1 MQTDTDSLHQTPQ
14 SDPDSQTDLL
24 QDRNNASGY
33 SAARSL
39 HHNTAFTV
47 FGVVKDLSKRFVAV
61 GIDVDIG
68 ISAVRVDILTNISL
82 SLAIFFSWVFKSSYK
97 LQIIVKFI

>member
-33 SAARSL
+33 SAAQSL
-39 HHNTAFTV
+39 HHNTAFAV
-47 FGVVKDLSKRFVAV
+47 FGILWK
-61 GIDVDIG
+61 G
-68 ISAVRVDILTNISL
+68 AVRTGRRRSRWCNH
-82 SLAIFFSWVFKSSYK
+82 
-97 LQIIVKFI
+97 QIAVNLIV

>member
-39 HHNTAFTV
+39 HHNTGFTV
-47 FGVVKDLSKRFVAV
+47 GRAGMRYPLPWFRF
-61 GIDVDIG
+61 
-68 ISAVRVDILTNISL
+68 
-82 SLAIFFSWVFKSSYK
+82 
-97 LQIIVKFI
+97 